1 MVRRLPGSKLP
12 EGRRRSAEFAGE
24 LTKACADHA
33 KAIDRAIARD
43 NALAEAFSL
52 PVTPAYVVGH
62 AVYRGSLDKKGMKG
76 RDCGGR
82 GGRNDTCSG
91 GRVEQH
97 AALVSFGQL
106 EMIDPSICRSK
117 ATYPPGQIRSW
128 LSPIGIDVTCFP
140 MLYNGLSACCVAAS
154 HIRTLSR
161 GGKWSIPTMRDGGK
175 GVRVLALLPGPG
187 SSRPSPSKAARR
199 AGPEKTDIKGGRIR
213 EWT

>member
-76 RDCGGR
+76 RDCGGAAAEMILV
-82 GGRNDTCSG
+82 
-91 GRVEQH
+91 RVEGWNNMPH
-97 AALVSFGQL
+97 WSVS
-106 EMIDPSICRSK
+106 DNWK
-117 ATYPPGQIRSW
+117 
-128 LSPIGIDVTCFP
+128 
-140 MLYNGLSACCVAAS
+140 
-154 HIRTLSR
+154 
-161 GGKWSIPTMRDGGK
+161 
-175 GVRVLALLPGPG
+175 
-187 SSRPSPSKAARR
+187 
-199 AGPEKTDIKGGRIR
+199 
-213 EWT
+213 